1 MNISLWV
8 VQAVLA
14 LAFIAA
20 GSMKARR
27 LAQDWRTA
35 CSVIGDRALIVDM
48 TFVNS
53 VEQEGRTLLARWY
66 AEGAQLI
73 AKSKASR
80 ELAEAIVGEPLPE
93 FAAAG
98 SAGAGWTWLPFHTSF
113 GAAKLN
119 LTLLLAALLLPVQ
132 SHAAN
137 LKAETVAA
145 WDDYVQSVSATL
157 QDRGR
162 PGARFLWTYE
172 SSERIVRVHNGEI
185 VVAPAPGP
193 SPRKVP
199 GGLIHHWIGAAFL
212 PDVRLD
218 DILEITQD
226 YDRYKEFY
234 RPSVI
239 ESKAVARN
247 GQG

>member
-27 LAQDWRTA
+27 LAQDWRTT

-98 SAGAGWTWLPFHTSF
+98 QSF
-113 GAAKLN
+113 SQ
-119 LTLLLAALLLPVQ
+119 PIRVR
-132 SHAAN
+132 
-137 LKAETVAA
+137 
-145 WDDYVQSVSATL
+145 
-157 QDRGR
+157 RGR
-162 PGARFLWTYE
+162 GDPAGDAR
-172 SSERIVRVHNGEI
+172 GEQGYAGQAGQYPQQETDDVDQI
-185 VVAPAPGP
+185 DRLFQPVDVVALDGHQGRGDPTAT
-193 SPRKVP
+193 PRNNS
-199 GGLIHHWIGAAFL
+199 L
-212 PDVRLD
+212 
-218 DILEITQD
+218 
-226 YDRYKEFY
+226 
-234 RPSVI
+234 
-239 ESKAVARN
+239 
-247 GQG
+247 

>member
-1 MNISLWV
+1 
-8 VQAVLA
+8 
-14 LAFIAA
+14 
-20 GSMKARR
+20 
-27 LAQDWRTA
+27 
-35 CSVIGDRALIVDM
+35 M

-80 ELAEAIVGEPLPE
+80 ELAEAIIGEPLPE

-119 LTLLLAALLLPVQ
+119 LTVLLAALLLPVQ

-145 WDDYVQSVSATL
+145 WDDYVQSVSVTL

-162 PGARFLWTYE
+162 RSRRDSQSLGSRIEERAHLLGQPRIRVPWAR
-172 SSERIVRVHNGEI
+172 SDCM
-185 VVAPAPGP
+185 
-193 SPRKVP
+193 
-199 GGLIHHWIGAAFL
+199 AAAIN
-212 PDVRLD
+212 R
-218 DILEITQD
+218 
-226 YDRYKEFY
+226 
-234 RPSVI
+234 
-239 ESKAVARN
+239 ARTFA
-247 GQG
+247 